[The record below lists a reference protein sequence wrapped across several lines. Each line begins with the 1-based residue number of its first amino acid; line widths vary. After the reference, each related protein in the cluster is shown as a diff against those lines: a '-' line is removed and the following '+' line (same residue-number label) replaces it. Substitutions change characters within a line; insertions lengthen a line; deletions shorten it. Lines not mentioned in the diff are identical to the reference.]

1 MTTGQTISALHNI
14 VCACQEALN
23 VAIDHRRRMYAKH
36 DSGAPE
42 LIEATGDVESRE
54 RAVRDAWMFYRREA
68 EAQRAREAFP
78 LSQENAR
85 PFDYSSYILD
95 LHSSKA

>member
-1 MTTGQTISALHNI
+1 MTTDQTISAMYNI
-14 VCACQEALN
+14 FLACHEALN

-42 LIEATGDVESRE
+42 LLEATRDAESRE

-68 EAQRAREAFP
+68 EAQRARETFP
-78 LSQENAR
+78 LSQG
-85 PFDYSSYILD
+85 
-95 LHSSKA
+95 K

>member
-1 MTTGQTISALHNI
+1 MTPDQTISALHNI
-14 VCACQEALN
+14 VSACVEALN
-23 VAIDHRRRMYAKH
+23 VAQDHRRRMYAKH
-36 DSGAPE
+36 DNDAPE
-42 LIEATGDVESRE
+42 LIEARREEEKRE

-68 EAQRAREAFP
+68 EAQRARETFP

-85 PFDYSSYILD
+85 PFDYSPFILD